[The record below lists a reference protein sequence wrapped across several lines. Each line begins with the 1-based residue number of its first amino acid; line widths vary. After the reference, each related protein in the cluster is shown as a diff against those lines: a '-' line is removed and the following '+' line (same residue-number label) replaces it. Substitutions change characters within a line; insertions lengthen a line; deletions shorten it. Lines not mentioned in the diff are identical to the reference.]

1 MRGWVAAAVFAAT
14 FTVPMA
20 TPGTAHACSCAYGPD
35 DPRILEQVT
44 RAEGV
49 FTGTATDQR
58 VDGNTAF
65 YEFSVREV
73 FTGDVGATTEVATST
88 QGPACGTSYALGTE
102 YLVFANTHRTHGAP
116 WSDGSCSPTTP
127 ATNTRTRDAAVEAF
141 GPPRAPDPAQ
151 HHARDEDGVQWAWAA
166 GTGVAVL
173 LLGLAGALILR
184 RRPPR

>member
-1 MRGWVAAAVFAAT
+1 MRWWVASAVFAAT

-20 TPGTAHACSCAYGPD
+20 TPGTAHACSCAYGPN
-35 DPRILEQVT
+35 DPRILEQVS

-49 FTGTATDQR
+49 FIGTATDQR
-58 VDGNTAF
+58 VDGDTAF
-65 YEFSVREV
+65 YEFSVRDV

-116 WSDGSCSPTTP
+116 WADGSCSATTP

-141 GPPRAPDPAQ
+141 GPPHAPEPAQ
-151 HHARDEDGVQWAWAA
+151 QRAQDEDGVWWAWAA
-166 GTGVAVL
+166 GTGATVL
-173 LLGLAGALILR
+173 LLALAAGLGHR